1 MKTITV
7 AINNVKDIP
16 HEVFKD
22 AAEMLAHKI
31 INRTPVD
38 TGLLANS
45 WVATLSRPSK
55 RVMKTV
61 DKTKKKPRARASRVI
76 SRMSEDNRF
85 FLTNNQMYAGII
97 EMGRR
102 EGPPVT
108 GSNLAPLGMARI
120 TASEWDS
127 IVRMAAEK
135 YR

>member
-45 WVATLSRPSK
+45 WVPTLNRPSK
-55 RVMKTV
+55 RVIKTV
-61 DKTKKKPRARASRVI
+61 DKTKKKPRARVSQVV
-76 SRMSEDNRF
+76 SRMPEDNKF

-102 EGPPVT
+102 EGPPAT

-120 TASEWDS
+120 TAAEWDS